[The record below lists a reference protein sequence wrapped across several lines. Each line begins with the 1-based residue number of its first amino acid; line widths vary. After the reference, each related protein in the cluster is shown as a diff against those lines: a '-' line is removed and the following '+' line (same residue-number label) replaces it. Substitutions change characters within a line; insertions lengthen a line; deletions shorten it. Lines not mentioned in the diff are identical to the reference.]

1 MRIVRVGLAVVVA
14 VVLVSLLP
22 LAFCEP
28 VVPTTPQ
35 GAFGLSVTDERV
47 VITHEGGD
55 RFETGSLESL
65 LLRVSDGDSGASVT
79 RTILGPNATMAF
91 TPGDRRVVEN
101 VTVAGGP
108 PDAGDTLT
116 AVWRI
121 DTGEPHVDWA
131 CLRYDSGD
139 YRETVATKTVE
150 AG

>member
-1 MRIVRVGLAVVVA
+1 MLAMRIVRVGLAVVVA
-14 VVLVSLLP
+14 VVL
-22 LAFCEP
+22 
-28 VVPTTPQ
+28 
-35 GAFGLSVTDERV
+35 
-47 VITHEGGD
+47 ITREGGD
-55 RFETGSLESL
+55 QFETGSLRSL
-65 LLRVSDGDSGASVT
+65 LLRVSDGDSGAPVT
-79 RTILGPNATMAF
+79 RTIFGPNATTAF

-108 PDAGDTLT
+108 PDASDTLT

-150 AG
+150 AGYTAGCKFVKIFATSGWRIPSVRYSRQY